1 MANVTRFSGPSPAPT
16 PSLFKLLN
24 AVLDRTAVRAST
36 GFITD
41 GYSYGLN
48 TDHIR
53 KIDIR
58 RTAALV
64 FFTSGEQELFGAGSP
79 VYKAL
84 RAFLDH
90 QDSASH
96 HVIPAAPGY
105 TLLTLIAPMTQIPP
119 PSTSKAGWSAR
130 R

>member
-1 MANVTRFSGPSPAPT
+1 M
-16 PSLFKLLN
+16 
-24 AVLDRTAVRAST
+24 T

-41 GYSYGLN
+41 GYSYCLN

-64 FFTSGEQELFGAGSP
+64 FFTSGEQESFGAGSP

-105 TLLTLIAPMTQIPP
+105 TLLTFIAP
-119 PSTSKAGWSAR
+119 
-130 R
+130 

>member
-1 MANVTRFSGPSPAPT
+1 M
-16 PSLFKLLN
+16 
-24 AVLDRTAVRAST
+24 T

-64 FFTSGEQELFGAGSP
+64 FFTERRAGNRSAQARQSTKRCGRSWITRTAP
-79 VYKAL
+79 AITSFRL
-84 RAFLDH
+84 HRA
-90 QDSASH
+90 
-96 HVIPAAPGY
+96 
-105 TLLTLIAPMTQIPP
+105 M
-119 PSTSKAGWSAR
+119 R
-130 R
+130 C